1 VLVERRLI
9 LFMKEPTAGRVK
21 TRLIPALGAEGAAEL
36 HRRLVL
42 RTLRTAAAFCER
54 ASVDLELR
62 YAGASDAALRHWLG
76 DGWRFRA
83 QCEGDLGAR
92 MAEAFAAAFEAGAR
106 AAVIIGSDAPG
117 LAAAH
122 LAAAFDALT
131 RTPAVFGPAVDG
143 GYYLVGLARPLP
155 ALFRGVPWGT
165 STVLADSLRIVER
178 EGAPRPALLDPLEDV
193 DRPEDLAAW
202 HRLDGLEQAGPER
215 ISVVVPAL
223 NEASAIGETLA
234 SVRRGRPHEIF
245 VVDGGSSDATAAVA
259 REAGARVVES
269 ARGRARQM
277 NAGAARA
284 TGNVLLF
291 LHADTTLGEGWP
303 AAIAET
309 LARRGVAA
317 GAFRFRIAGS
327 FAGKALVE
335 HNTNLRSRRLGRP
348 YGDQGLF
355 VRRSTFEALGG
366 FADLPLLEDHELV
379 ARLRR
384 RGSIA
389 TADLPATTSGRR
401 WKELGVVRTTL
412 LNQWILAAYALGVAP
427 ERLARV
433 YRAAA
438 ERTRLRSAADE

>member
-9 LFMKEPTAGRVK
+9 LFMRAPAAGRVK

-42 RTLRTAAAFCER
+42 RTLRTAAEFCAR

-62 YAGASDAALRHWLG
+62 FDGAGDEALRHWLG
-76 DGWRFRA
+76 DGWRLRA

-92 MAEAFAAAFEAGAR
+92 MADAFAAAFGEGVR
-106 AAVIIGSDAPG
+106 AAAIIGSDAPG
-117 LAAAH
+117 LAPAH
-122 LAAAFDALT
+122 LAGAFEALANA
-131 RTPAVFGPAVDG
+131 PVVFGPAVDG
-143 GYYLVGLARPLP
+143 GYYLIGLARPMP
-155 ALFRGVPWGT
+155 ALFRGVPWGAD
-165 STVLADSLRIVER
+165 TVLADSLRILER
-178 EGAPRPALLDPLEDV
+178 EGAAKPALLEPLADV

-202 HRLDGLEQAGPER
+202 HRLDAGEEAGPER

-223 NEASAIGETLA
+223 NEAAAIAGTLA
-234 SVRRGRPHEIF
+234 SVRRGRPHEIV
-245 VVDGGSSDATAAVA
+245 VVDGGSSDATVRVA
-259 REAGARVVES
+259 REAGARVLES

-303 AAIAET
+303 AAVAET
-309 LARRGVAA
+309 LARRGVVA
-317 GAFRFRIAGS
+317 GAFRFRIEGA

-335 HNTNLRSRRLGRP
+335 HNTNLRSRWLGRP

-355 VRRSTFEALGG
+355 LRRSTFEASGG

-384 RGSIA
+384 RGRVA

-412 LNQWILAAYALGVAP
+412 VNQWILAAYALGVAP
-427 ERLARV
+427 ERLARL
-433 YRAAA
+433 YRTAAT
-438 ERTRLRSAADE
+438 RSRLRSATDE

>member
-1 VLVERRLI
+1 MERRLI
-9 LFMKEPTAGRVK
+9 VFMRAPAAGRVK
-21 TRLIPALGAEGAAEL
+21 TRLIPALGAQGAAEL

-42 RTLRTAAAFCER
+42 RTLRTATAFCEP
-54 ASVDLELR
+54 ASVELELR
-62 YAGASDAALRHWLG
+62 YDGARDEALRHWLG

-92 MAEAFAAAFEAGAR
+92 MADAFAAAFGDGAR
-106 AAVIIGSDAPG
+106 AAVIIGSDSPG
-117 LAAAH
+117 LAPAH
-122 LAAAFDALT
+122 LAAAFDALS

-143 GYYLVGLARPLP
+143 GYYLVGLARALP

-165 STVLADSLRIVER
+165 DTVLADSLRILER
-178 EGAPRPALLDPLEDV
+178 EGAPTPALLEPLADV

-202 HRLDGLEQAGPER
+202 HRLEAAEEAGPER
-215 ISVVVPAL
+215 ISVIVPAL
-223 NEASAIGETLA
+223 NEASALGDTLA
-234 SVRRGRPHEIF
+234 SIRRGRPHEIL
-245 VVDGGSSDATAAVA
+245 VVDGGSSDSTAAVA
-259 REAGARVVES
+259 REAGARVLAS
-269 ARGRARQM
+269 PRGRARQM

-284 TGNVLLF
+284 AGNVLLF
-291 LHADTTLGEGWP
+291 LHADTTLADGWP
-303 AAIAET
+303 AAVAET
-309 LARRGVAA
+309 LALRGVVA
-317 GAFRFRIAGS
+317 GAFRFSIAGS

-355 VRRSTFEALGG
+355 VRRSTFEAVGG

-384 RGSIA
+384 RGRIA
-389 TADLPATTSGRR
+389 TAALSATTSGRR

-427 ERLARV
+427 DRLARV

-438 ERTRLRSAADE
+438 TRTRLRSAADD